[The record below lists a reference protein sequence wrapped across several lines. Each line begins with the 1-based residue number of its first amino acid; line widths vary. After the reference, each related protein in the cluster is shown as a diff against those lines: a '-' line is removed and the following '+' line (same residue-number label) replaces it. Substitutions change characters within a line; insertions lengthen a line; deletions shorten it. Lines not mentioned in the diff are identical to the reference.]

1 MEWREA
7 MRDSGEQAVYRIKV
21 RGALDE
27 QWSDWFDGLT
37 VTVESDRGGGHPPVT
52 SITGAID
59 QATLRGILNQVWDL
73 NLALISVAP
82 IEMNGPF
89 EEVCD
94 DD

>member
-1 MEWREA
+1 
-7 MRDSGEQAVYRIKV
+7 MRDSDEQAIYRIRV

-27 QWSDWFDGLT
+27 RWSDWFDGLT
-37 VTVESDRGGGHPPVT
+37 VVSESDSKSEHLPIT
-52 SITGAID
+52 IITGAID

-73 NLALISVAP
+73 NLALISIAP
-82 IEMNGPF
+82 VETDDLF